1 MACGSPG
8 EVLSYITNR
17 ASEAEPVVVTNI
29 DTIIFSG
36 RL

>member
-17 ASEAEPVVVTNI
+17 ASEAEPAVVTNI
-29 DTIIFSG
+29 DTIIYSG
-36 RL
+36 ML